1 MDLILSKFGRHN
13 DAPNFEDIMA
23 RRDHLTY
30 RLSAASHNHNILIQS
45 VNHSIQQY
53 NLLPSGEFERI
64 EAIVHAIDR
73 TSFCFD
79 DLVFNLASLLDYF
92 GNYLGLLIY
101 GPKCQTLKWSGF
113 INKVN
118 SETTE
123 TELFHIAK
131 DENSKWFNRVLEFRG
146 DVFHRKALKSEVKD
160 YVHTYVFPQ
169 EVQVMEIL
177 GSSSLR
183 KYFSILRD
191 LDHPSLIEC
200 ANLVAVRTL
209 EGMARIIN
217 ATETYKFDEKHLW
230 VNNMK

>member
-13 DAPNFEDIMA
+13 DTPNHEDIMA

-30 RLSAASHNHNILIQS
+30 RLSAASHNQNILVQA
-45 VNHSIQQY
+45 VHHSINHY
-53 NLLPSGEFERI
+53 DSLPAGEFERV
-64 EAIVHAIDR
+64 EAINHAIDR

-92 GNYLGLLIY
+92 GNYLGLFIY
-101 GPKCQTLKWSGF
+101 GPKHQTLKWSGF
-113 INKVN
+113 INKVH

-123 TELFHIAK
+123 TELFSVSK
-131 DENSKWFNRVLEFRG
+131 DENSMWFNRVLEYRG

-169 EVQVMEIL
+169 DVPAMEIL

-183 KYFSILRD
+183 KYFSILRK
-191 LDHPSLIEC
+191 LDQPSLIEC
-200 ANLVAVRTL
+200 SNLVVARTL
-209 EGMARIIN
+209 EGIERIIR
-217 ATETYKFDEKHLW
+217 ATKTYKFDEKYLW
-230 VNNMK
+230 VNNM